1 MLASSEFFGPL
12 RLEAAGLAGLGA
24 GYTFVT
30 AIELAGLVIGLV
42 VVLAI
47 ALAVVLVVVLVIVL
61 AAELAAELAKLYF
74 FLVLID
80 IFFSVP
86 FDIGLTS

>member
-1 MLASSEFFGPL
+1 MLASSEFFGPI

-47 ALAVVLVVVLVIVL
+47 ALAVVL
-61 AAELAAELAKLYF
+61 AAELAKLYF

-86 FDIGLTS
+86 FDIALTS